1 VKPPAFD
8 YHAPTSVEEAVGLLG
23 SLGGDAKVLAGGQSL
38 VPLLNMRLVTPA
50 ALVDIGRIGGLD
62 SVEVAD
68 DQVRVG
74 AGVRHTRLEHDADA
88 AAAIPILRRALR
100 WVAHPVIR
108 NRGTVVGSLA
118 HADPAAELPAVLALL
133 DGHVEL
139 VSTEGRR
146 RVAARDYLLGPLESD
161 TRPGE
166 LAVAAAFPVPEPRT
180 GSAVLELARR
190 HGDYALAGVAA
201 TVTLDEDR
209 RVGHARAAFL
219 GVGGT
224 PVVVD
229 LDEVLVGQPYD
240 ALDVE
245 AAVQQAREAIDPE
258 DDIHATAS
266 YRRHLAGV
274 LLGRS
279 LEQAAIDAAGRGV
292 T

>member
-1 VKPPAFD
+1 VKPPAFA
-8 YHAPTSVEEAVGLLG
+8 YHAPTSVEEAVGLLASHG
-23 SLGGDAKVLAGGQSL
+23 AEAKVLAGGQSL

-62 SVEVAD
+62 HVEVAEGC
-68 DQVRVG
+68 VRVG
-74 AGVRHTRLEHDADA
+74 AGVRHTQLERDAQVA
-88 AAAIPILRRALR
+88 AAVPVLRQALR

-133 DGHVEL
+133 GGHVEL
-139 VSTEGRR
+139 VSSQGGRR
-146 RVAARDYLLGPLESD
+146 VPAHDYLLGPLESD
-161 TRPGE
+161 TRAGE
-166 LAVAAAFPVPEPRT
+166 LAVAATFPVPPPRT

-190 HGDYALAGVAA
+190 HGDYALAGVAV
-201 TVTLDEDR
+201 TLTLDEDR
-209 RVGHARAAFL
+209 RVEGARAAFL

-229 LDEVLVGQPYD
+229 LDAALAGQPHDDLELGD
-240 ALDVE
+240 AVE
-245 AAVQQAREAIDPE
+245 VARDAIEPE

-266 YRRHLAGV
+266 YRRHLAGI

-279 LEQAAIDAAGRGV
+279 LEQAAVDAAGRNV
-292 T
+292 L